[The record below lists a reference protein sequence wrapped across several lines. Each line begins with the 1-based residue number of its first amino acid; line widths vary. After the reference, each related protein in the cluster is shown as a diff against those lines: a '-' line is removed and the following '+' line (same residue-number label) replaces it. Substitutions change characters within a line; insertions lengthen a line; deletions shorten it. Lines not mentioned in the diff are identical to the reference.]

1 MNGKD
6 ALSLAH
12 RFPPSRTA
20 LTLVLKYV
28 SSPFGYNTKKRFFQ
42 VVIAMERI
50 MRLPSQSVFLSMV
63 PVRALGAREKRE
75 VRRIGFCFSMSCEQ
89 LGEL

>member
-50 MRLPSQSVFLSMV
+50 MR
-63 PVRALGAREKRE
+63 
-75 VRRIGFCFSMSCEQ
+75 
-89 LGEL
+89 